1 MEAGRVAVIAGG
13 GGAGPVSAKVWMP
26 APEDLVVIARAVRVG
41 LLGVGAV
48 LVAAGC
54 SSATDGQATP
64 EGASGQGAAAAS
76 TTPSLAAE
84 APSGF
89 DPCTDI
95 PASIIKEEDMRAD
108 SPEHGNAD
116 YDGSRGIKWRGCG
129 WAVPDGYAVG
139 ITTTNLT
146 VDMVRDNKEFTVR
159 WEDRIGGRRAVAINT
174 ADEKDPRASCTL
186 NVEMKG
192 GSLEFSMDNPASR
205 DKTGHMDTCELA
217 RGLAEKVV
225 PHVPADA

>member
-1 MEAGRVAVIAGG
+1 
-13 GGAGPVSAKVWMP
+13 MP

-41 LLGVGAV
+41 LLGIGAV

-54 SSATDGQATP
+54 SSGTDGKATP
-64 EGASGQGAAAAS
+64 EGASEQGTAVSA
-76 TTPSLAAE
+76 TPTLAAE
-84 APSGF
+84 VPSGF

-116 YDGSRGIKWRGCG
+116 YDGSGGRKWRGCG
-129 WAVPDGYAVG
+129 WVVPDSYAVG

-146 VDMVRDNKEFTVR
+146 IDMVEANKDFTVR
-159 WEDRIGGRRAVAINT
+159 WDDTIGGRRALAT
-174 ADEKDPRASCTL
+174 HASDHPRPQERCVL
-186 NVEMKG
+186 YIEMKG
-192 GSLEFSMDNPASR
+192 GSLEFSMINPASNK
-205 DKTGHMDTCELA
+205 KTGGMDTCDLA

-225 PHVPADA
+225 PHVPANA

>member
-1 MEAGRVAVIAGG
+1 
-13 GGAGPVSAKVWMP
+13 MP

-64 EGASGQGAAAAS
+64 EGASEQGAAVSS
-76 TTPSLAAE
+76 TTPALAADV
-84 APSGF
+84 PSGF
-89 DPCTDI
+89 NPCVDV
-95 PASIIKEEDMRAD
+95 PMSIIREEDMRPGLG
-108 SPEHGNAD
+108 SAD
-116 YDGSRGIKWRGCG
+116 YDGSGGRKWRGCR
-129 WAVPDGYAVG
+129 WMVPDSYAVG

-146 VDMVRDNKEFTVR
+146 VDMVRENKNFTVR
-159 WEDRIGGRRAVAINT
+159 WEDTIAGRRAVAVH
-174 ADEKDPRASCTL
+174 ASDEKDPRSRCIL

-192 GSLEFSMDNPASR
+192 GSLEFSMDNPSSR

>member
-1 MEAGRVAVIAGG
+1 
-13 GGAGPVSAKVWMP
+13 MP

-41 LLGVGAV
+41 LLGVAAV
-48 LVAAGC
+48 VVAAGC
-54 SSATDGQATP
+54 SSGTDGKATP
-64 EGASGQGAAAAS
+64 EGASEQGTAVSA
-76 TTPSLAAE
+76 TPTLAAE
-84 APSGF
+84 VPSGF

-116 YDGSRGIKWRGCG
+116 YDGSGGRKWRGCG
-129 WAVPDGYAVG
+129 WVVPDSYAVG

-146 VDMVRDNKEFTVR
+146 VDMVRSNKNFTVR
-159 WEDRIGGRRAVAINT
+159 WEASIGGRRAVAVNGV
-174 ADEKDPRASCTL
+174 DEADPREGCTL

-192 GSLEFSMDNPASR
+192 GSLEFSMINPASN
-205 DKTGHMDTCELA
+205 DKTGGMDTCELA

>member
-1 MEAGRVAVIAGG
+1 M
-13 GGAGPVSAKVWMP
+13 
-26 APEDLVVIARAVRVG
+26 ARAVRVG

-64 EGASGQGAAAAS
+64 AGASEQGTAVSS
-76 TTPSLAAE
+76 TTPTLAAE
-84 APSGF
+84 VPSGF
-89 DPCTDI
+89 DPCVDI
-95 PASIIKEEDMRAD
+95 PASIIKEEDMRAS

-116 YDGSRGIKWRGCG
+116 YDGSGGRKWRGCA
-129 WAVPDGYAVG
+129 WVVPDSYAVG

-146 VDMVRDNKEFTVR
+146 IDMVRANKDFTVR
-159 WEDRIGGRRAVAINT
+159 GDYTIGGRQAIGVSAT
-174 ADEKDPRASCTL
+174 DEKDPRSRCIL
-186 NVEMKG
+186 YVEMKG
-192 GSLEFSMDNPASR
+192 GSLEFSMDNPSSR
-205 DKTGHMDTCELA
+205 DKTGHLDTCELA